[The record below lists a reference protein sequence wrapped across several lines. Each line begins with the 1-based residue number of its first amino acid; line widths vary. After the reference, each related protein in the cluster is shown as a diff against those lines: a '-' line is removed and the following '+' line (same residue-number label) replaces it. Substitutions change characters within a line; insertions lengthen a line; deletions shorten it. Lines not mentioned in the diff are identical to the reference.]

1 MAERAERGSGTWV
14 DARGDRTV
22 MALGIALLLGY
33 VVQAAL
39 ALEWSWLA
47 RLQANDAYKISS
59 GCGLAGYLVVQW
71 SVARRRLLDPV
82 GAVAR
87 HRLYGAFAPLVLYLH
102 ASRFAY
108 GYLLVLALIY
118 LSMVC
123 VGLVHRPVLA
133 LRVRW
138 LFTWWVV
145 LHVATSVVVVVLGGY
160 HVVIA
165 LAYE

>member
-1 MAERAERGSGTWV
+1 MAQSERGERVVLAVGV
-14 DARGDRTV
+14 
-22 MALGIALLLGY
+22 ALLLGY
-33 VVQAAL
+33 VVLAAL

-47 RLQANDAYKISS
+47 RLQDNDAYQISS
-59 GCGLAGYLVVQW
+59 GCGVAGYLVFQW

-108 GYLLVLALIY
+108 GYLLVLGLIY
-118 LSMVC
+118 LSMVV
-123 VGLVHRPVLA
+123 VGLLHRPVLA
-133 LRVRW
+133 LRVRR
-138 LFTWWVV
+138 LFTWWFV
-145 LHVATSVVVVVLGGY
+145 LHVATSMVLLVLGGY